1 MFKIGA
7 EKSWLVSKVSL
18 DFTIE
23 DPLTP
28 DVKALLQTHLEFCH
42 EVTPLEHSF
51 ALDVEK
57 LRSPEIT
64 VFTAR
69 EDGALL
75 GVGAL
80 KVFEPGHGE
89 LKSMHTSK
97 ASRGKGVGSAMV
109 LHILEYAK
117 RSGLDRVS
125 LETGSHPPYEPA
137 RKLYEKCGFTYCEA
151 FGDYELSDFN
161 VCMTKSL
168 D

>member
-1 MFKIGA
+1 MTLLFA
-7 EKSWLVSKVSL
+7 
-18 DFTIE
+18 IE

-28 DVKALLQTHLEFCH
+28 DVRSLLQIHLDFCH

-57 LRSPEIT
+57 LRAPEIT

-69 EDGALL
+69 EDGHLL

-89 LKSMHTSK
+89 LKSMHTAKS
-97 ASRGKGVGSAMV
+97 SRGKGVGRSMV
-109 LHILEYAK
+109 THILDYAQEQ
-117 RSGLDRVS
+117 GLARVS

-137 RKLYEKCGFTYCEA
+137 RKLYESCGFTYCDA
-151 FGDYELSDFN
+151 FGEYELSDFN

-168 D
+168 I